1 MILHNNKELQR
12 LHFQQ
17 LFDRWHTFVLELPYG
32 WKFSRDKKFA
42 VFADFVITSK
52 IFILE
57 ISN

>member
-1 MILHNNKELQR
+1 MFIHMSVHDK
-12 LHFQQ
+12 
-17 LFDRWHTFVLELPYG
+17 VIPYG

-42 VFADFVITSK
+42 VFVDFVITSK